1 MPYKTKSDL
10 PESVKHVL
18 PSHAQDIY
26 KEAFNS
32 AWDQYK
38 DKDDRRD
45 DASREETAHKVAW
58 AAVKHEYA
66 KGDEKIAGAFIKA
79 KTIAVATPGL
89 SFDERVRSFLDTK

>member
-38 DKDDRRD
+38 DKEDRRD

-58 AAVKHEYA
+58 AAVKHESVVSCRVWYRLA
-66 KGDEKIAGAFIKA
+66 ILIND
-79 KTIAVATPGL
+79 L
-89 SFDERVRSFLDTK
+89 SR

>member
-18 PSHAQDIY
+18 PSHARDIY

-38 DKDDRRD
+38 DKEDRRD
-45 DASREETAHKVAW
+45 DASREETAHKVAR

-66 KGDEKIAGAFIKA
+66 KGDDDKWHK
-79 KTIAVATPGL
+79 KK
-89 SFDERVRSFLDTK
+89 S